1 MFCDGGGDG
10 TLAKFA
16 AADDA
21 VKDLR
26 IMGS

>member
-1 MFCDGGGDG
+1 VSCDGGGDG
-10 TLAKFA
+10 TLARFA